1 MDVSIVVPFY
11 KGNKYINTVLK
22 MVKENAAIAENI
34 SVELIIVNDSP
45 EIAVC
50 YDNDL
55 VDSYQLTVVQHENN
69 RGIQQARITGI
80 NAAQG
85 KYILMLDQDDE
96 IAPNT
101 IKSQYDLI
109 GDHAAVLSNGYSESV
124 DKLRKKLYRS
134 QKQMAVVNDFS
145 YYFYFGNMIASPGLC
160 LIRKDKIPSLW
171 MTNVMQINGADD
183 WLLWVL
189 FLNEGNRF
197 VLNNAFLYVHKNDG
211 QNTSN
216 NDRKMLDSSQ
226 EALDILRNKGITDT
240 HLLRIYE
247 RRLRMRRAYLNG
259 SKLDK
264 AIQYLKNLDIFWR
277 VLKYNRLM
285 K

>member
-55 VDSYQLTVVQHENN
+55 VDGYQLTVVQHENN

-134 QKQMAVVNDFS
+134 QKQLAVVNDFS

-183 WLLWVL
+183 WLLWTL

>member
-55 VDSYQLTVVQHENN
+55 VDGYQLTVVQHENN

-101 IKSQYDLI
+101 IKCQYDLI
-109 GDHAAVLSNGYSESV
+109 GDHAAVLSNGYSESM